1 MAFAS
6 HLSDLAICT
15 RARPQ
20 CRTRP
25 GRCRRTRP
33 PSSTSLGHVYRS
45 RHRSRPGP
53 SIGRPRQ
60 LVVSLPLVG
69 QPHVR
74 AAGQVADALMIE
86 RYVDSDDRLLL
97 GGLAYDHVL
106 QPHSW
111 VRTRGRVCVW
121 GGGFQLSE
129 MKKRGNIDTLKDR
142 DHVSQCHL
150 LPWSCVARSDRGRM
164 PTAVID
170 WRQKSNRA
178 TRWRNR
184 FADRAFEPA
193 FDGYGA
199 ISRRIG

>member
-53 SIGRPRQ
+53 SIGGPRQ

-69 QPHVR
+69 QPHAR
-74 AAGQVADALMIE
+74 AAGQAADALMIE

-111 VRTRGRVCVW
+111 VRTRGRADCANDPNFILTHSWVRTRGRVCVW

-129 MKKRGNIDTLKDR
+129 MKKRGNIDTQKDR

-150 LPWSCVARSDRGRM
+150 LPWSCVARSRPRPD
-164 PTAVID
+164 T
-170 WRQKSNRA
+170 
-178 TRWRNR
+178 
-184 FADRAFEPA
+184 
-193 FDGYGA
+193 DGGY
-199 ISRRIG
+199 